1 MNMRFSVWLWAFIAC
16 ALAVLVLALVPSPPP
31 MITTG
36 WDKLNHLL
44 AFGVM
49 AWLAC
54 KAFPQRLT
62 IVLPG
67 LLAYG
72 ALIEIMQSLT
82 PNRSA
87 EWLDLFADSLG
98 ILLGWMLLKGTEPFS
113 VRHVPRVND
122 VQTSGFKWAGVGKG
136 DGTL

>member
-1 MNMRFSVWLWAFIAC
+1 VS
-16 ALAVLVLALVPSPPP
+16 VLALALMPAPPP

-36 WDKLNHLL
+36 WDKSNHLL

-49 AWLAC
+49 TCLGC

-62 IVLPG
+62 IVQPG

-72 ALIEIMQSLT
+72 ALIEIMQSFT

-87 EWLDLFADSLG
+87 EWLDLLADSLG
-98 ILLGWMLLKGTEPFS
+98 ILLGWMLIRFLANTKH
-113 VRHVPRVND
+113 R
-122 VQTSGFKWAGVGKG
+122 K
-136 DGTL
+136 